1 MKSTRAAFLILTVPF
16 ALFVLSPFL
25 ALADDPAPA
34 ALQADSV
41 PLTSLP
47 IPARQPDALTG
58 SAFYTAANGLSVSA
72 RQEKIFKE
80 ITHGNVPDFMR
91 TLKPIT
97 STAVINS
104 VSRTATF
111 YVAPDY
117 VCVGSDTDFFR
128 LPMTPML
135 AQQIADVT
143 SCTLPTRKMVN
154 SIYAQAT
161 VKLAPQPI
169 SPTTTDITLFS
180 TFYQHNSMI
189 ETSRAGNPL
198 GGVVGGIKK
207 DIVVTPRLLEQSNRV
222 AIYGWHQLDGTPIQ
236 PLTIVHGSS
245 YMDYSHG
252 VRLVRSTCL
261 LDGAPTTV
269 KAIIA
274 DPVLNV
280 LLSDEGANTVT
291 TYPIPN
297 PILLKYSN
305 PLYVH

>member
-1 MKSTRAAFLILTVPF
+1 MKLQLVPSVFLPV
-16 ALFVLSPFL
+16 LFVLAVLSPFP
-25 ALADDPAPA
+25 ACADDSA
-34 ALQADSV
+34 QAVHLTDSV

-47 IPARQPDALTG
+47 IPARQPNALTG

-91 TLKPIT
+91 TLKPVT
-97 STAVINS
+97 STATINS
-104 VSRTATF
+104 VSHTATF

-117 VCVGSDTDFFR
+117 VCVGSDADFFR
-128 LPMTPML
+128 LPMTPAL

-154 SIYAQAT
+154 SIYSAAT

-180 TFYQHNSMI
+180 TFYQHNTMI
-189 ETSRAGNPL
+189 ETSRAGRPFGL
-198 GGVVGGIKK
+198 IGGIKK
-207 DIVVTPRLLEQSNRV
+207 DIVVTPRLLEQPNRV

-236 PLTIVHGSS
+236 PLTIVHGDF

-261 LDGAPTTV
+261 VDGAPTTV
-269 KAIIA
+269 KAIIS
-274 DPVLNV
+274 DPALNV
-280 LLSDEGANTVT
+280 LLTDEGANTVT
-291 TYPIPN
+291 SYPVPN
-297 PILLKYSN
+297 PIVLKYSN
-305 PLYVH
+305 PFYVH